1 MHFIELTGP
10 SIDQLVRREGPAPSA
25 PRRGEVLVR
34 MRAAS
39 FNYLD
44 LAVATGSYPGIDYP
58 LIPIADGAGEVVA
71 VGEDVEDLSVG
82 DRVAVHPKAWW
93 IEGPGTAAT
102 VNPMRGANLP
112 GALVEVATADA
123 ESVVKAPDYLS
134 YSAIA
139 TLPIAAT
146 TAWRAVDAGDL
157 KPGSTVLLLGTGGVS
172 IFALQFA
179 KARGARVII
188 LSSSDEKLERVRSI
202 GADETINYR
211 RIPAW
216 DETVLDLTDGLGV
229 DLVVETV
236 GGDTFGRSI
245 AAVRQNGAVVTIG
258 FLGGI
263 ATSLDL
269 LPVIG
274 KAVRIQ
280 GSTTGSVADLR
291 RATAALASHRI
302 EPVIDRTFPLEDIAE
317 GYAALGAAQHFGKLA
332 IDLIW

>member
-1 MHFIELTGP
+1 MHFVELTGP
-10 SIDQLVRREGPAPSA
+10 SIDSLARREGPAPSA
-25 PRRGEVLVR
+25 PRRGDILVR

-39 FNYLD
+39 LNYLD
-44 LAVATGSYPGIDYP
+44 LAVATGGYPGIGYP
-58 LIPIADGAGEVVA
+58 LIPIADGAGDVIA
-71 VGEDVEDLSVG
+71 VGDEVEDLSIG
-82 DRVAVHPKAWW
+82 DRVAVHSKARW
-93 IEGPGTAAT
+93 IEGSGSAAT

-112 GALVEVATADA
+112 GALVEIAAIDAAT
-123 ESVVKAPDYLS
+123 VVKAPDYLS

-146 TAWRAVDAGDL
+146 TAWRAVDTGDL

-172 IFALQFA
+172 TFALQFA

-188 LSSSDEKLERVRSI
+188 LSSSDEKLERVRSL

-211 RIPAW
+211 RTPSW
-216 DETVLDLTDGLGV
+216 DEAVLDLTGGLGV

-236 GGDTFGRSI
+236 GGQTFGRSI
-245 AAVRQNGAVVTIG
+245 AAVRQNGTVVTIG

-263 ATSLDL
+263 ATTLDL

-280 GSTTGSVADLR
+280 GATTGSVADLR

-302 EPVIDRTFPLEDIAE
+302 EPVIDRTFPVADVAD
-317 GYAALGAAQHFGKLA
+317 GYTALGAAQHFGKLA
-332 IDLIW
+332 IDLNW